1 MKRDFNKLTA
11 EGGEIIKKH
20 ERMDMSLSEA
30 TALLEKAE
38 PGSITFTLWDAY
50 RAGVAVGLRISK
62 ADGTKGKN
70 CAV

>member
-1 MKRDFNKLTA
+1 MKRDFNKLIA
-11 EGGEIIKKH
+11 EGGEIIEKH

-38 PGSITFTLWDAY
+38 PGNISFTLWDAY

>member
-1 MKRDFNKLTA
+1 MKRDFNKLIA
-11 EGGEIIKKH
+11 EGGEIIEKH

-38 PGSITFTLWDAY
+38 PGNISFTMWDVY

-62 ADGTKGKN
+62 RNSRKD
-70 CAV
+70 

>member
-1 MKRDFNKLTA
+1 MKRDFNKLIA
-11 EGGEIIKKH
+11 EGGEIIEKH

-38 PGSITFTLWDAY
+38 PGNTSFTLWDAY

-62 ADGTKGKN
+62 ADNAKGKN